1 MTTTSPATPLP
12 VRSEADVVEAIEASR
27 GTTGRMRWVWVL
39 ALGGIFFEAY
49 SSAAL
54 GSALDAL
61 NRQLALTPL
70 ELSVVTSTSMLVA
83 LLLCPVAGRL
93 SDRWGRLP
101 MILLAKVLAVVS
113 TVLAIAWP
121 SFELLVVSR
130 VLAGA
135 SWALDFAVVMAYI
148 AEWLPRRHQGRLNRW
163 QGMWYVATTSNL
175 LLTVAV
181 YSLGVGD
188 DIWRWSL
195 ASAGVIA
202 ALLGVAQWFLLPES
216 PRWLAARGRVRE
228 AARALRT
235 VYVVDVEQPDADV
248 PPARDV
254 VQVTGMQGMA
264 EMFGGRYRRRTLLA
278 SITFMMQGLEYYAIG
293 WYLPI
298 IALQLFGEG
307 FVAATLGA
315 VLFNVF
321 GIIGGFGSTRVAA
334 ALRIRRSMQIGFA
347 GVTVLIVLLGLFF
360 HTLPTWAAIAIP
372 AAFLLLHSAGPAP
385 GGASLA
391 ALAYPSHLRALG
403 SGVTN
408 TAGSTGAAIGL
419 FVFPLLLAT
428 VGPQGAILATAI
440 APAIGFVASTVLRWD
455 PEREPAATVAGEG
468 SPVTA
473 GEPPLVH

>member
-1 MTTTSPATPLP
+1 MSTVLP
-12 VRSEADVVEAIEASR
+12 VRSEADVARAIEASR
-27 GTTGRMRWVWVL
+27 GTTGRMRWIWLL

-61 NRQLALTPL
+61 NRQLDLTPL
-70 ELSVVTSTSMLVA
+70 ELSIVTSTSMLTA
-83 LLLCPVAGRL
+83 LVLCPIAGRL
-93 SDRWGRLP
+93 SDRFGRLP

-113 TVLAIAWP
+113 TVVAIAWP
-121 SFELLVVSR
+121 SFELLVLSR

-135 SWALDFAVVMAYI
+135 SWALDFAVVMAYV
-148 AEWLPRRHQGRLNRW
+148 AEFLPRRHQGRLNRW

-175 LLTVAV
+175 LLTLLVF
-181 YSLGVGD
+181 SLGVGD

-195 ASAGVIA
+195 ASAGAV
-202 ALLGVAQWFLLPES
+202 ALALGIAQWFLLPES
-216 PRWLAARGRVRE
+216 PRWLASQGRVRE
-228 AARALRT
+228 AASVLRA
-235 VYVVDVEQPDADV
+235 VFVVDVEQPAADV
-248 PPARDV
+248 VRATATER
-254 VQVTGMQGMA
+254 TSGAAGLR
-264 EMFGGRYRRRTLLA
+264 EMFGQRYRRRTFLS

-307 FVAATLGA
+307 FVPATLGA

-321 GIIGGFGSTRVAA
+321 GIVGGFGSTWVARR
-334 ALRIRRSMQIGFA
+334 LGIRRSMQVGFA
-347 GVTVLIVLLGLFF
+347 GVTLLIVLLGLFF
-360 HTLPTWAAIAIP
+360 DTLPVWAAIAIP
-372 AAFLLLHSAGPAP
+372 AGFLLLHSAGPAP

-419 FVFPLLLAT
+419 FAFPLLLAAT
-428 VGPQGAILATAI
+428 GPHGAILLTAL
-440 APAIGFVASTVLRWD
+440 APAIGLVVSSVLRWD
-455 PEREPAATVAGEG
+455 PEREPATAESPGAGALADGPPLE
-468 SPVTA
+468 PD
-473 GEPPLVH
+473 PPLVH

>member
-1 MTTTSPATPLP
+1 MTSTSPTPPLP

-101 MILLAKVLAVVS
+101 MILAAKVLAVVS
-113 TVLAIAWP
+113 TVLATVWP

-181 YSLGVGD
+181 YALGVGD

-216 PRWLAARGRVRE
+216 PRWLASRGRGPRGRPGAAHRLPRRRR
-228 AARALRT
+228 AARRGPAAGPRRRAGHRHAGAGRDVRRAL
-235 VYVVDVEQPDADV
+235 PA
-248 PPARDV
+248 PHPARVDHLHD
-254 VQVTGMQGMA
+254 A
-264 EMFGGRYRRRTLLA
+264 
-278 SITFMMQGLEYYAIG
+278 GLEYYAIG

-298 IALQLFGEG
+298 IALALFGEG

-315 VLFNVF
+315 VLFNLF
-321 GIIGGFGSTRVAA
+321 GIIGGFGSTPGRP
-334 ALRIRRSMQIGFA
+334 ALRIRRSMQIGS
-347 GVTVLIVLLGLFF
+347 
-360 HTLPTWAAIAIP
+360 P
-372 AAFLLLHSAGPAP
+372 A
-385 GGASLA
+385 
-391 ALAYPSHLRALG
+391 
-403 SGVTN
+403 
-408 TAGSTGAAIGL
+408 
-419 FVFPLLLAT
+419 
-428 VGPQGAILATAI
+428 
-440 APAIGFVASTVLRWD
+440 
-455 PEREPAATVAGEG
+455 
-468 SPVTA
+468 
-473 GEPPLVH
+473 